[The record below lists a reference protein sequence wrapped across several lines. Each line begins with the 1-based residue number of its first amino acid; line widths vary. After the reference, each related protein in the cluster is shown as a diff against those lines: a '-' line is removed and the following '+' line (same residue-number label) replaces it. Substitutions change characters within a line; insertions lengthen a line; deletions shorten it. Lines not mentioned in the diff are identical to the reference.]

1 MGKTVKTVSIKGDI
15 QYAKVSDR
23 LKVFWE
29 ENPNG
34 KIDSERE
41 NLENGKIRFIAR
53 IWRGSTEVLELA
65 KAGVNIEII
74 RLTANATASADAVKK
89 GDKENEKLETIAIGR
104 ALATLGYLASGEVAS
119 REEMEE
125 FEEYKKEKA
134 EEAVGDAVAELEEAK
149 TLTELKEIWDKLD
162 RKMRLNETVR
172 EKKEELKKKLG
183 EKANKETA
191 DEG

>member
-53 IWRGSTEVLELA
+53 IWRDSTEVLELA